1 MGQGKA
7 EKFGKEFVDLIK
19 KYVEENDIER
29 PIDLVIK
36 SVANKSSNKIFII
49 QSIDKKMDLKD
60 IANAKGL
67 SMDELITE
75 IEQIVASGTRLN
87 ISYYLDD
94 IIDEEYQEELL
105 DYFRE
110 MEEDNIQQVL
120 KEFGDVYTEE
130 EIRLM
135 RVKFISEMGN

>member
-1 MGQGKA
+1 
-7 EKFGKEFVDLIK
+7 
-19 KYVEENDIER
+19 
-29 PIDLVIK
+29 
-36 SVANKSSNKIFII
+36 
-49 QSIDKKMDLKD
+49 MDLKD